1 MGASLKGISADNIKA
16 SLGNPDDLNVRSIT
30 LNLLMENRL
39 ECSIVFIAGIADEK
53 EIENFIIKP
62 LQQLS
67 PAVEIK
73 DILLTVQKEIIQA
86 KSIATLHLYKDAI
99 HDLLNGKTI
108 VIIEG
113 INDVLSIDVAKWKER
128 SLTEAEGQR
137 VTKGPLIGF
146 NENLAT
152 NIAIMRHA
160 IKNEQLRLENYTF
173 GSLTNTNI
181 CIIYLEQSVDKT
193 ILAELKKRLTKIKS
207 SKILDANYVEEYIRD
222 QFLTPFPLI
231 LTTDRPDVLT
241 GEITDGKIAI
251 LVEGTPYALVIPAL
265 FLQFLQ
271 SPDDYYFVNGGVTR
285 LLRILALTL
294 AIYLPAFYLAFVTY
308 HPGLLPFDLILS
320 LASQREGKPLPLVV
334 ELLLFMFLFQI
345 IIEGALRL
353 PKGLVSVVSIVG
365 TIIIGQSAVEAGL
378 VQPATLLVVS
388 MSYIFSFV
396 APIMTLAT
404 AVRTLRYGFILI
416 AAFLGLYGIILATL
430 ALVFHLNHLRSFG
443 VPYFSPLF
451 PFNPKD
457 QKDTI
462 YRFPLRKLTNKHQ
475 FQHEEP
481 VPKKRE

>member
-1 MGASLKGISADNIKA
+1 M
-16 SLGNPDDLNVRSIT
+16 
-30 LNLLMENRL
+30 
-39 ECSIVFIAGIADEK
+39 
-53 EIENFIIKP
+53 
-62 LQQLS
+62 
-67 PAVEIK
+67 
-73 DILLTVQKEIIQA
+73 
-86 KSIATLHLYKDAI
+86 
-99 HDLLNGKTI
+99 
-108 VIIEG
+108 
-113 INDVLSIDVAKWKER
+113 
-128 SLTEAEGQR
+128 
-137 VTKGPLIGF
+137 
-146 NENLAT
+146 
-152 NIAIMRHA
+152 
-160 IKNEQLRLENYTF
+160 
-173 GSLTNTNI
+173 
-181 CIIYLEQSVDKT
+181 
-193 ILAELKKRLTKIKS
+193 
-207 SKILDANYVEEYIRD
+207 
-222 QFLTPFPLI
+222 
-231 LTTDRPDVLT
+231 
-241 GEITDGKIAI
+241 
-251 LVEGTPYALVIPAL
+251 
-265 FLQFLQ
+265 
-271 SPDDYYFVNGGVTR
+271 NGGVTR
-285 LLRILALTL
+285 LLRIFALTL

-443 VPYFSPLF
+443 VPYFAPLF

-462 YRFPLRKLTNKHQ
+462 FRFPIRKLTNKHE

-481 VPKKRE
+481 VTKKEE